1 MFGQMLVN
9 KTNENYVKQNLHK
22 GLQKRMKKLHND
34 MNRKHGE
41 PTETEEEWEE
51 LNKPSIFRH
60 NVKEESKRTR
70 AISKDFMKKIKM

>member
-1 MFGQMLVN
+1 M
-9 KTNENYVKQNLHK
+9 KRVK
-22 GLQKRMKKLHND
+22 ND

-41 PTETEEEWEE
+41 PTETEESWED

-70 AISKDFMKKIKM
+70 AISKDFMKRIQM

>member
-1 MFGQMLVN
+1 
-9 KTNENYVKQNLHK
+9 
-22 GLQKRMKKLHND
+22 MKKLHND